1 MALQDYLFYMKNIKQ
16 IKRLIV
22 RFNKKSINSVLSI
35 TVYKEYNIGMEPI
48 LWNRADGAKTAIDT
62 INIYENYYVVF
73 NLPPTDTASITVC
86 PKDDGDLK
94 FSISFKNNSSRL
106 FVI

>member
-1 MALQDYLFYMKNIKQ
+1 MKNIEQ

-22 RFNKKSINSVLSI
+22 RFNKSIDGEVTIPI

-48 LWNRADGAKTAIDT
+48 SWNRSDGAKTTIDT
-62 INIYENYYVVF
+62 INIYENCYVVF
-73 NLPPTDTASITVC
+73 NLPSTDTASIIRC
-86 PKDDGDLK
+86 PKTCEDQK

-106 FVI
+106 FVL